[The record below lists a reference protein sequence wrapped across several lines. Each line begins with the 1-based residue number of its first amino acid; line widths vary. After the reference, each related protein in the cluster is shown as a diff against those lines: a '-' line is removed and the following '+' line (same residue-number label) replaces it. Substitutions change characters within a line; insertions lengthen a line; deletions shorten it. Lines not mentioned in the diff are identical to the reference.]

1 MLKSINKSGPSFP
14 RQQLEVA
21 KKIVHMEQ
29 NWRFNTLKTIKAKKV
44 IMQWLTF
51 IQYAWFTQDQLICC
65 LDTPENYQDLSKT
78 LPFLVFP
85 LIAERAG
92 KIGRKL
98 NASLKQC
105 ESKMKLKYQ
114 RGSAKDCPIFVC
126 AHRFSRSFLIWW
138 ENKSVLK
145 SLRIF

>member
-65 LDTPENYQDLSKT
+65 LDKLENIIMTFQKL
-78 LPFLVFP
+78 FL
-85 LIAERAG
+85 
-92 KIGRKL
+92 
-98 NASLKQC
+98 
-105 ESKMKLKYQ
+105 
-114 RGSAKDCPIFVC
+114 
-126 AHRFSRSFLIWW
+126 FLYF
-138 ENKSVLK
+138 
-145 SLRIF
+145 RYM